1 MYLHAHR
8 HVRAQNRLARCK
20 YPSRMLAIVPGLLA
34 GFSLIIAIGAQN
46 AFVIRQGLTK
56 KYVLLTVLI
65 CAVSDALLI
74 TLGASGLG
82 VLIKSNKDVLEF
94 VRWFGVA
101 YLLWFAFKSAR
112 SVFKK
117 EVLNSAGD
125 ASADKKS
132 VILTVLG
139 LTFLNPHVYL
149 DTVILLGSISN
160 QFGSDKWFFVTGAV
174 IASFI
179 WFTSIGFGAKSAS
192 RFMSRPIFWKILDSL
207 IAVIMLSIA
216 AFLAFYNF

>member
-1 MYLHAHR
+1 MI
-8 HVRAQNRLARCK
+8 
-20 YPSRMLAIVPGLLA
+20 AIVPGFLA
-34 GFSLIIAIGAQN
+34 GLSLIIAIGAQN

-56 KYVLLTVLI
+56 KFVLLTVLI
-65 CAVSDALLI
+65 CAFSDALLI
-74 TLGASGLG
+74 VLGASGLG
-82 VLIKSNKDVLEF
+82 ALIKANKNILEF

-112 SVFKK
+112 SAFKK
-117 EVLNSAGD
+117 EVLNSAGE

-160 QFGSDKWFFVTGAV
+160 QFGSDKWFFVTGA
-174 IASFI
+174 IFASFL

-216 AFLAFYNF
+216 VFLALYDF

>member
-1 MYLHAHR
+1 
-8 HVRAQNRLARCK
+8 VF
-20 YPSRMLAIVPGLLA
+20 AIIPGLLA

-56 KYVLLTVLI
+56 KFVLLTVLI
-65 CAVSDALLI
+65 CAFSDALLI
-74 TLGASGLG
+74 ALGASGLG
-82 VLIKSNKDVLEF
+82 ALIKANKNILEF

-112 SVFKK
+112 SAFKSG
-117 EVLNSAGD
+117 VLNSAGE

-160 QFGSDKWFFVTGAV
+160 QFGSDKWFFVTGA
-174 IASFI
+174 IFASFL

-216 AFLAFYNF
+216 VFLALYDF

>member
-1 MYLHAHR
+1 MI
-8 HVRAQNRLARCK
+8 
-20 YPSRMLAIVPGLLA
+20 AIVPGFLA
-34 GFSLIIAIGAQN
+34 GLSLIIAIGAQN

-65 CAVSDALLI
+65 CAFSDALLI
-74 TLGASGLG
+74 ALGASGLG
-82 VLIKSNKDVLEF
+82 ALIKANKNILEF

-112 SVFKK
+112 SAFKK
-117 EVLNSAGD
+117 EVLNSAGE

-160 QFGSDKWFFVTGAV
+160 QFGSDKWFFVMGAI
-174 IASFI
+174 IASFL
-179 WFTSIGFGAKSAS
+179 WFTAIGFGAKSAS
-192 RFMSRPIFWKILDSL
+192 RFMSKPIFWKILDSL
-207 IAVIMLSIA
+207 IAAIMLSIA
-216 AFLAFYNF
+216 VFLAFYNFN

>member
-1 MYLHAHR
+1 
-8 HVRAQNRLARCK
+8 V
-20 YPSRMLAIVPGLLA
+20 LAIIPGFLA
-34 GFSLIIAIGAQN
+34 GLSLIIAIGAQN

-56 KYVLLTVLI
+56 KFVLLTVLI
-65 CAVSDALLI
+65 CAFSDALLI
-74 TLGASGLG
+74 ALGASGLG
-82 VLIKSNKDVLEF
+82 ALIKANKNILEF

-101 YLLWFAFKSAR
+101 YLLWFVYKSAR
-112 SVFKK
+112 SAFKK
-117 EVLNSAGD
+117 EVLNSAGE

-160 QFGSDKWFFVTGAV
+160 QFGSGKWFFVTGAI
-174 IASFI
+174 IASFL

-207 IAVIMLSIA
+207 ISVIMLSIA
-216 AFLAFYNF
+216 VFLALYDF

>member
-1 MYLHAHR
+1 MF
-8 HVRAQNRLARCK
+8 
-20 YPSRMLAIVPGLLA
+20 AIIPGLLA

-65 CAVSDALLI
+65 CAFSDAILI
-74 TLGASGLG
+74 AAGASGLG
-82 VLIKSNKDVLEF
+82 ALIKSNANILEF

-101 YLLWFAFKSAR
+101 YLLWFAFKSAK
-112 SVFKK
+112 SVLIK
-117 EVLNSAGD
+117 EVLNSVGE
-125 ASADKKS
+125 ASPTRKN

-160 QFGSDKWFFVTGAV
+160 QFGDKKWFFVFGAAL
-174 IASFI
+174 ASFI
-179 WFTSIGFGAKSAS
+179 WFTTIGFGAKSAS
-192 RFMSRPIFWKILDSL
+192 RFMSRPLFWKILDSI
-207 IAVIMLSIA
+207 IAVVMFAIA
-216 AFLAFYNF
+216 AFLAIYNFN

>member
-1 MYLHAHR
+1 MF
-8 HVRAQNRLARCK
+8 
-20 YPSRMLAIVPGLLA
+20 AIIPGLLT

-65 CAVSDALLI
+65 CAFSDALLI
-74 TLGASGLG
+74 ILGASGLG
-82 VLIKSNKDVLEF
+82 ALIKSNAKVLEF

-112 SVFKK
+112 SVFSK
-117 EVLNSAGD
+117 EVLNSAGE
-125 ASADKKS
+125 ASPNRKN

-160 QFGSDKWFFVTGAV
+160 QFGSDKWFFVSGAAV
-174 IASFI
+174 ASFI
-179 WFTSIGFGAKSAS
+179 WFTAIGFGAKSAS
-192 RFMSRPIFWKILDSL
+192 RFMSRPIFWKVLDSL
-207 IAVIMLSIA
+207 IAIIMLSIA
-216 AFLAFYNF
+216 AFLAFYNFN

>member
-1 MYLHAHR
+1 
-8 HVRAQNRLARCK
+8 
-20 YPSRMLAIVPGLLA
+20 MLAIIPGFLA
-34 GFSLIIAIGAQN
+34 GLSLIIAIGAQN

-56 KYVLLTVLI
+56 KFVLLTVLI
-65 CAVSDALLI
+65 CAFSDALLI
-74 TLGASGLG
+74 ALGASGLG
-82 VLIKSNKDVLEF
+82 ALIKANKNILEF

-101 YLLWFAFKSAR
+101 YLLWFVYKSAR
-112 SVFKK
+112 SAFKK
-117 EVLNSAGD
+117 EVLNSAGE

-160 QFGSDKWFFVTGAV
+160 QFGSGKWFFVTGAI
-174 IASFI
+174 IASFL

-207 IAVIMLSIA
+207 IAAIMLSIA
-216 AFLAFYNF
+216 VFLALYDF

>member
-1 MYLHAHR
+1 MAILEGD
-8 HVRAQNRLARCK
+8 LGIPK
-20 YPSRMLAIVPGLLA
+20 YPYSVFAIIPGLLA

-65 CAVSDALLI
+65 CAFSDAILI
-74 TLGASGLG
+74 ALGASGLG
-82 VLIKSNKDVLEF
+82 ALIKSNKNILEF
-94 VRWFGVA
+94 VRWFGVI
-101 YLLWFAFKSAR
+101 YLLWFAFKSAK

-117 EVLNSAGD
+117 EVLNSAGE
-125 ASADKKS
+125 ASANRKS
-132 VILTVLG
+132 VILTVLA

-160 QFGSDKWFFVTGAV
+160 QFGTDKWFFVIGAML
-174 IASFI
+174 ASFI
-179 WFTSIGFGAKSAS
+179 WFTAIGFGAKSAS
-192 RFMSRPIFWKILDSL
+192 RFMSQPIFWKILDSI
-207 IAVIMLSIA
+207 IALVMVSIA

>member
-1 MYLHAHR
+1 
-8 HVRAQNRLARCK
+8 
-20 YPSRMLAIVPGLLA
+20 MLAIIPGFLA
-34 GFSLIIAIGAQN
+34 GLSLIIAIGAQN

-56 KYVLLTVLI
+56 KFVLLTVLI
-65 CAVSDALLI
+65 CAFSDALLI
-74 TLGASGLG
+74 ALGASGLG
-82 VLIKSNKDVLEF
+82 ALIKANKNILEF

-112 SVFKK
+112 SAFKK
-117 EVLNSAGD
+117 EVLNSAGE

-160 QFGSDKWFFVTGAV
+160 QFGSDKWFFVTGA
-174 IASFI
+174 IFASFL

-192 RFMSRPIFWKILDSL
+192 RFMSKPIFWKILDSL

-216 AFLAFYNF
+216 VFLALYDF

>member
-1 MYLHAHR
+1 
-8 HVRAQNRLARCK
+8 
-20 YPSRMLAIVPGLLA
+20 
-34 GFSLIIAIGAQN
+34 LIIAIGAQN

-56 KYVLLTVLI
+56 KFVLLTVLI
-65 CAVSDALLI
+65 CAFSDALLI
-74 TLGASGLG
+74 ALGASGLG
-82 VLIKSNKDVLEF
+82 ALIKANKNILEF

-112 SVFKK
+112 SAFKSG
-117 EVLNSAGD
+117 VLNSAGE

-160 QFGSDKWFFVTGAV
+160 QFGSDKWFFVTGA
-174 IASFI
+174 IFASFL

-216 AFLAFYNF
+216 VFLALYDF

>member
-1 MYLHAHR
+1 MI
-8 HVRAQNRLARCK
+8 
-20 YPSRMLAIVPGLLA
+20 AIVPGFLA
-34 GFSLIIAIGAQN
+34 GLSLIIAIGAQN

-65 CAVSDALLI
+65 CACSDALLI
-74 TLGASGLG
+74 ALGASGLG
-82 VLIKSNKDVLEF
+82 ALIKSNKDLLEF

-112 SVFKK
+112 SAFKSAA
-117 EVLNSAGD
+117 LNSAGE
-125 ASADKKS
+125 ASADKRS
-132 VILTVLG
+132 VVLTVLA

-160 QFGSDKWFFVTGAV
+160 QFGSDKWFFVTGAI
-174 IASFI
+174 IASFL

-192 RFMSRPIFWKILDSL
+192 RFMSRLIFWKILDSL
-207 IAVIMLSIA
+207 IAAIMLSIA
-216 AFLAFYNF
+216 AFLAFYNFN